1 MRPGS
6 AIRIAGLAAAIF
18 LIANLFV
25 LGAQPFAVGLI
36 PPPWDKLAHATL
48 FALLGALL
56 VTATAGR
63 RIGLV
68 LAVLV
73 AVAIA
78 DELAQVD
85 LPGRVV
91 SLGDLAA
98 DVVGAVMGIA
108 AMASVLARRANR

>member
-1 MRPGS
+1 MRSGS
-6 AIRIAGLAAAIF
+6 AIRVAGLAAAIV

-36 PPPWDKLAHATL
+36 PSPWDKLAHAVL

-56 VTATAGR
+56 VVATDGR
-63 RIGLV
+63 RRGLV

-78 DELAQVD
+78 DELSQTE

-98 DVVGAVMGIA
+98 DAAGAVVGIA
-108 AMASVLARRANR
+108 AMALVLARRANP